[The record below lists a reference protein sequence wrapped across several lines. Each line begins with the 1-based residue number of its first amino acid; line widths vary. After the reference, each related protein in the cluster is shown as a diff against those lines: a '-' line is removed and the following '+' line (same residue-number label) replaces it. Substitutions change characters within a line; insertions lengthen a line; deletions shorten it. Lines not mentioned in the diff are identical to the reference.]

1 MKSQM
6 QSSTSMWK
14 SITIFVLL
22 ACVAFSA
29 AAQQAPQGAVRYQ
42 KPPQAV
48 LDVLNAPAS
57 AQMSVNSSRDHGILF
72 EPVRYPPIAELAQ
85 PMLRLAGVRINPAT
99 NGPHNPPRVT
109 NLVLKRL
116 SDGRESKVLTPPGAK
131 LSAPV
136 WSPNGKHFAL
146 TNTMAGGIQLLVGDV
161 ATGTVHAIPAI
172 KLNAAIAPPFAPGFA
187 WMPDSRTL
195 LCRLVPARRGKPP
208 EKPMIPLGP
217 NVQENYGKAAPAPT
231 FEDMLQNPYDE
242 DLFDFYATAQL
253 ALVDSVTGGATLLG
267 KPAVITQASPA
278 PDGRHILVS
287 RLKRPYSYLRTFSSF
302 PTEVEVWDRAGKM
315 VRHVASQPLAENIP
329 LGGVQTGPRGIN
341 WIGTEPATLVW
352 TEALDD
358 GDPRKRVPQRDKVMT
373 LPIGKQAEPAELL
386 RTEHRYAGIVWGE
399 SGTLALLREFDRS
412 RNWVR
417 TWFFNPQ
424 EPGAKPRL
432 VWEMSS
438 AERYKD
444 PGNPL
449 MRPLPSG
456 HPAMLQ
462 SGDFVFLDGNGA
474 TPEGDR
480 PFLDKFN
487 TRTLQAERLWQCD
500 KTSYENVVTWLTPD
514 GTKFL
519 TRRESTTEPPNYFV
533 RTAGSESAQALTKFA
548 DPTPQLRAI
557 KKELVTYKRADGV
570 QLSFT
575 LYLPPDYKPGERR
588 PAVVWAYP
596 LEFTGADL
604 ASQVTGSSNRFTT
617 IVGMSHLFFLLQGY
631 VVLDNATMPVVGN
644 PETVND
650 TYVEQIVSSAKAA
663 IDKAADMG
671 VIDPNRVG
679 VGGHS
684 YGAFMTAN
692 LLSHSHIFRAGI
704 ARSGAYN
711 RTLTPF
717 GFQSERRTIWEAP
730 ETYIKMSPNGVT
742 QKITEPI
749 LLIHGEADNNSGT
762 FPIQSE
768 RMYAA
773 LKGNGANV
781 RYVTLPHEAHGYAA
795 RESIEHTLW
804 EMFNWFDKYVKNAG
818 PQQERAAV
826 EK

>member
-1 MKSQM
+1 M
-6 QSSTSMWK
+6 
-14 SITIFVLL
+14 IVLL
-22 ACVAFSA
+22 ACVAVSA
-29 AAQQAPQGAVRYQ
+29 AAQQSPQGAVRYQ

-57 AQMSVNSSRDHGILF
+57 AQMSVNSTRDHGVLY

-109 NLVLKRL
+109 HLVLKRL
-116 SDGRESKVLTPPGAK
+116 SDGRETKVVTPPGAK
-131 LSAPV
+131 LSQPV

-146 TNTMAGGIQLLVGDV
+146 TNTTAGGIELLVGDV
-161 ATGTVHAIPAI
+161 ATGTVRAIPAV
-172 KLNAAIAPPFAPGFA
+172 KLNAAIASPFAPGLV

-195 LCRLVPARRGKPP
+195 LCRLVPAGRGRPPVKPAVP
-208 EKPMIPLGP
+208 AGP

-242 DLFDFYATAQL
+242 DLFDYYATAQL
-253 ALVDSVTGGATLLG
+253 ALVDSVTGNATLLG

-278 PDGRHILVS
+278 PDGQHILVS
-287 RLKRPYSYLRTFSSF
+287 RLKRPYSYLRTFGSF
-302 PTEVEVWDRAGKM
+302 PTEVDVWDRAGKM

-329 LGGVQTGPRGIN
+329 LGGVQTGPRGFN
-341 WIGTEPATLVW
+341 WMSIEPATLVW
-352 TEALDD
+352 AEALDD
-358 GDPRKRVPQRDKVMT
+358 GDPRKKVPQRDKVMT
-373 LPIGKQAEPAELL
+373 LRIGKQAEPGELL
-386 RTEHRYAGIVWGE
+386 RTEHRYAGMVFSE
-399 SGTLALLREFDRS
+399 SGTLAVLREFDRT

-417 TWFFNPQ
+417 TWFVNPQ
-424 EPGAKPRL
+424 EPGSEPRL

-438 AERYKD
+438 AERYKN
-444 PGNPL
+444 PGTPL
-449 MRPLPSG
+449 TRTLPSG
-456 HPAMLQ
+456 HSAMLQ
-462 SGDFVFLDGNGA
+462 SGDFIFLDGDGA

-487 TRTLQAERLWQCD
+487 TKTLQAKRVWRCD
-500 KTSYENVVTWLTPD
+500 EKSFEGVVTWLTPD

-519 TRRESTTEPPNYFV
+519 TRRESTTEPPNYYI
-533 RTAGSESAQALTKFA
+533 RTAGSDAAQALTKFA

-557 KKELVTYKRADGV
+557 KKELVKYKRADGV
-570 QLSFT
+570 ELSFT
-575 LYLPPDYKPGERR
+575 LYLPPDYKTGERR

-596 LEFTGADL
+596 LEFTGADV
-604 ASQVTGSSNRFTT
+604 AGQVSGSANRFTT
-617 IVGMSHLFFLLQGY
+617 ITGMSHLFFLLQGY
-631 VVLDNATMPVVGN
+631 VVLDNATMPVVGD

-663 IDKAADMG
+663 IDKGAEMG
-671 VIDPNRVG
+671 VIDPDRVG

-692 LLSHSHIFRAGI
+692 LMAHSHIFRAGI

-730 ETYIKMSPNGVT
+730 ETYIKMSPFMNA
-742 QKITEPI
+742 QKIKEPI

-773 LKGNGANV
+773 LKGNGGNV

-804 EMFNWFDKYVKNAG
+804 EMFGWFDKYVKNA
-818 PQQERAAV
+818 PPRQPRAAS
-826 EK
+826 EP

>member
-1 MKSQM
+1 MKMKQRN
-6 QSSTSMWK
+6 SSVLLWK
-14 SITIFVLL
+14 TVAAIVLL
-22 ACVAFSA
+22 AFAAFPV
-29 AAQQAPQGAVRYQ
+29 AAQQGAVRYQ
-42 KPPQAV
+42 KPPKEV
-48 LDVLNAPAS
+48 LDVLDAPAPMT
-57 AQMSVNSSRDHGILF
+57 MSVNPTRDHGILF

-85 PMLRLAGVRINPAT
+85 PMLRLAGVRINPAS
-99 NGPHNPPRVT
+99 NGPHNPFRVK
-109 NLVLKRL
+109 NFMLKTL
-116 SDGRESKVLTPPGAK
+116 ANGSEKAITVPPGAK

-136 WSPNGKHFAL
+136 WSPDGKNFAS
-146 TNTMAGGIQLLVGDV
+146 TNTTAGGIELLIGKTSTAALTAVPGV
-161 ATGTVHAIPAI
+161 
-172 KLNAAIAPPFAPGFA
+172 KLNAAIAAPFA
-187 WMPDSRTL
+187 WMSDSRTL
-195 LCRLVPARRGKPP
+195 VCLLVPAGRGKPP
-208 EKPMIPLGP
+208 VKPDIPVGP

-242 DLFDFYATAQL
+242 DVFDYYATAQI
-253 ALVDSVTGGATLLG
+253 ALLDSVSGKVTPLG
-267 KPAVITQASPA
+267 KPAVFASMNPA
-278 PDGRHILVS
+278 PGGQNILVTW
-287 RLKRPYSYLRTFSSF
+287 RKRPYSYQRPHSSF
-302 PTEVEVWDRAGKM
+302 PTEVEVWDRAGKK
-315 VRHVASQPLAENIP
+315 VHHVASQPLAENIP
-329 LGGVQTGPRGIN
+329 LGGVQNGPRA
-341 WIGTEPATLVW
+341 IGWVPTEPATLTWV
-352 TEALDD
+352 EALDD
-358 GDPRKRVPQRDKVMT
+358 GDPRKKVPQRDKMMMLRV
-373 LPIGKQAEPAELL
+373 GKQTEPAEFL
-386 RTEHRYAGIVWGE
+386 RTEHRYAGIFWGE
-399 SGTLALLREFDRS
+399 SGTLAMLREFDRT

-417 TWFFNPQ
+417 TWFINPQ
-424 EPGAKPRL
+424 EPGAMRV
-432 VWEMSS
+432 VWDMSS
-438 AERYKD
+438 DERYKN
-444 PGNPL
+444 PGTP
-449 MRPLPSG
+449 MTRPLPSG
-456 HPAMLQ
+456 HNAMLQ
-462 SGDFVFLDGNGA
+462 SGDFIFLDGAGA
-474 TPEGDR
+474 SPEGDR

-487 TRTLQAERLWQCD
+487 TKTLQAERLWQCD

-519 TRRESTTEPPNYFV
+519 TRRESPSEPPNYFA
-533 RTAGSESAQALTKFA
+533 RTAGGAAQALTKFT

-557 KKELVTYKRADGV
+557 KKELVKYKRADGV
-570 QLSFT
+570 DLSFT
-575 LYLPPDYKPGERR
+575 MYLPPDYKAGERR

-604 ASQVTGSSNRFTT
+604 AGQVSGSANRFTQIT
-617 IVGMSHLFFLLQGY
+617 GMSHLFFVLHGY
-631 VVLDNATMPVVGN
+631 VVLDNTTMPVVGD

-692 LLSHSHIFRAGI
+692 LMAHSHIFRAGI

-730 ETYIKMSPNGVT
+730 ETYIKMSPFMNA
-742 QKITEPI
+742 QKIKEPI

-773 LKGNGANV
+773 LKGNGGNV
-781 RYVTLPHEAHGYAA
+781 RYVTLPAEAHGYAA

-804 EMFNWFDKYVKNAG
+804 EMINWFDKFVKNAA
-818 PQQERAAV
+818 PPQERAGT